1 MLLKLG
7 SDRDVDVKL
16 TARAPV
22 VCVYVKCR
30 DCGVKVW
37 TSEHATEVV
46 CAACLHKLDVI
57 EEVSS

>member
-16 TARAPV
+16 AARKPAV
-22 VCVYVKCR
+22 GVYVKCR
-30 DCGVKVW
+30 GCGTKVW

-57 EEVSS
+57 EEVRS